1 MIRGRGVFY
10 ANDKSLN
17 DALTQKKIKNSDI
30 AELFISRGILISR
43 ETDRDESAKY
53 FCRLNHDY
61 FDHQKIA
68 NVLGVTK
75 RRDKNAFLRIE
86 SDLDEEKVEKVL
98 NNLKEEIEIL
108 GDSAEIV
115 KTQLGFQLKI
125 KYQSVNY
132 GKTEFSQVTENQAT
146 ISMEKEN
153 GAFTLRTP
161 NTEYSK
167 DVKERVLDELEK
179 CIEGKLDVS
188 NIAIGIHFDAE
199 KKSQF
204 FINLA
209 KGIKGFDFDDITD
222 VYVFNPEKNN
232 YNEDDE
238 KTEDIENSQL
248 GVHIEKA
255 SMKGKGILN
264 SKLYSDLKS
273 KGFYISKIIW
283 KIKSKSK
290 DKIVELEAQFS
301 HPASCSEFAY
311 QVRGEYLSNNYGVFN
326 KTKRAVSKSED
337 IKFQRL
343 IEESAYNAINQL
355 STQ

>member
-43 ETDRDESAKY
+43 ETDRDEAAKY

-75 RRDKNAFLRIE
+75 RREKSTFVRIE
-86 SDLDEEKVEKVL
+86 SKLDEEKIEKVL
-98 NNLKEEIEIL
+98 NNLKGEIEGL
-108 GDSAEIV
+108 GDTAEIV
-115 KTQLGFQLKI
+115 KSQLGLQLKI

-132 GKTEFSQVTENQAT
+132 GKTEFSQVAENQAT
-146 ISMEKEN
+146 ISLEREN
-153 GAFTLRTP
+153 GTLILRTP
-161 NTEYSK
+161 NTDYSK

-179 CIEGKLDVS
+179 AIEGKLDFS
-188 NIAIGIHFDAE
+188 KISISAHLDAD
-199 KKSQF
+199 KKSKF
-204 FINLA
+204 FIDLA

-222 VYVFNPEKNN
+222 VFVFNPEKNN
-232 YNEDDE
+232 YKEGEGN
-238 KTEDIENSQL
+238 TEDSQL

-264 SKLYSDLKS
+264 SKLYADLKN

-301 HPASCSEFAY
+301 APSSCSDFAY

-326 KTKRAVSKSED
+326 KTRRAVSKSED
-337 IKFQRL
+337 IRLQRL
-343 IEESAYNAINQL
+343 IEESAYNSINQL